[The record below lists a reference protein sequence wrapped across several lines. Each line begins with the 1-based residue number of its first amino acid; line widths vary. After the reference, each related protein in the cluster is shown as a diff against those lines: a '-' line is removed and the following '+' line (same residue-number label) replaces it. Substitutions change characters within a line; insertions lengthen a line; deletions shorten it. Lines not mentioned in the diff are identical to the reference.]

1 MPRKFDF
8 SGFATRVDLKC
19 GDGRTIRKDAFK
31 DNDGQTVP
39 LVWQHLHND
48 PSNVLGHALLENRE
62 DGVYA
67 FCTFNE
73 SEAGKNSKLLVE
85 HGDIT
90 ALSIHANQ
98 LVQKGKDVLHGIIRE
113 VSLVLAGANPGALID
128 NLSIEHGDGS
138 YENDATEAII
148 YTGELVSLVKDEV
161 EHADPAAAG
170 GKTMQEVFD
179 TLNEDQKDVVY
190 AMLAHALEEGIP
202 DPSLSQSDDTED
214 EEEDTED
221 ENEKLEH
228 SEEGGKTMKK
238 NVFDKT
244 GDAAEKNTL
253 THAQLLEVMAEAQ
266 KCGSFKEAL
275 THAAVTYGI
284 ENIDYLFPD
293 ARNVTTAPEFIA
305 RRMEWVNRVISGAK
319 HSPFSRI
326 KSMSADLTLDTARAR
341 GYNIKG
347 TMKKEEFFA
356 LAKRTTIPTTI
367 YKKQKL
373 DRDDI
378 IDITDLDVV
387 AWLKGEMRV
396 MLDEEIARA
405 VLIGDGREID
415 DPDKINEEHIR
426 PVAFDDAFYAPVV
439 TVATNIA
446 ADGIIEAIVRAR
458 TQYKG
463 SGTPTLYTTDS
474 LIIDLLLIKD
484 KMGRRLYSTE
494 TELAAALRV
503 SAIVPVEVMEALP
516 TLLGVIVNMTDYTMG
531 ADKGGNISMFDDF
544 DIDYNQYKYLIETR
558 MSGCLTKAG
567 SALVIK
573 RSAGTL
579 VAPTVPTFVAATGV
593 VTIPT
598 KAGVEYL
605 QDDVAVSA
613 GAQAAVASGAT
624 TEVVAVP
631 ATGYYF
637 AHNTDADW
645 TFVAD
650 VR

>member
-1 MPRKFDF
+1 MKQKFDF

-19 GDGRTIRKDAFK
+19 GDGRIIRKDAFK
-31 DNDGQTVP
+31 EQNGQTVP

-67 FCTFNE
+67 FCTFND
-73 SEAGKNSKLLVE
+73 SETGKNSKTLVA

-98 LVQKGKDVLHGIIRE
+98 LIQKGKDVVHGIIRE

-148 YTGELVSLVKDEV
+148 YTGEVISLVEEEV
-161 EHADPAAAG
+161 KHADPAAAG

-179 TLNEDQKDVVY
+179 TMNDDQKDVVY

-202 DPSLSQSDDTED
+202 DESLKQSDDED
-214 EEEDTED
+214 ED
-221 ENEKLEH
+221 EKLEH

-244 GDAAEKNTL
+244 GDEEGTGKKSL
-253 THAQLLEVMAEAQ
+253 THAQLQEIMTDAV
-266 KCGSFKEAL
+266 KCGSFKEAFL
-275 THAAVTYGI
+275 SHAVTYGI

-293 ARNVTTAPEFIA
+293 AKNVSNAPEFIA
-305 RRMEWVNRVISGAK
+305 RRMEWVNRIISGAK

-415 DPDKINEEHIR
+415 DPDKIDETHIR
-426 PVAFDDAFYAPVV
+426 PIAFDDAFYAPVV
-439 TVATNIA
+439 TIASNVAG
-446 ADGIIEAIVRAR
+446 DGIIEAIIRAR
-458 TQYKG
+458 ASYKG
-463 SGTPTLYTTDS
+463 SGTPTLYTTDA
-474 LIIDLLLIKD
+474 LLIDLLLVKD
-484 KMGRRLYSTE
+484 KMGRRLYNTE

-503 SAIVPVEVMEALP
+503 AAIVPVEPMEALP

-567 SALVIK
+567 SALIIK
-573 RSAGTL
+573 RAVGTS
-579 VAPTVPTFVAATGV
+579 VTPTTPTFVPATGV
-593 VTIPT
+593 ITIPAVT
-598 KAGVEYL
+598 GVEYSV
-605 QDDVAVSA
+605 DGVAVVA
-613 GAQAAVASGAT
+613 GAQAAIASAATAEVTAGAT
-624 TEVVAVP
+624 
-631 ATGYYF
+631 TGYYF
-637 AHNTDADW
+637 PHNTDNDW
-645 TFVAD
+645 TFTAD